1 MDHVTEQAVAK
12 QNKMLNEVLYIAA
25 MIMMIFSGIV
35 AFFLLQMVMF
45 AFDWG
50 TLIFLLLEVGIAV
63 GLFFMRDRLRVEYEY
78 SFVNGSLD
86 FAMIFNNKK
95 RKNLGALN
103 VRTVDSFGPVNSD
116 SFRRYVA
123 TPGVKVSNW
132 FLNRGSELY
141 FFYFQKEGNKRLIV
155 LEPNDVLVDY
165 IRHYVPVTNQ
175 VK

>member
-78 SFVNGSLD
+78 SFINGSLD

-155 LEPNDVLVDY
+155 LEPNDVLVEY

>member
-123 TPGVKVSNW
+123 APGVKVSNW

-155 LEPNDVLVDY
+155 LEPNDVLVEY

>member
-155 LEPNDVLVDY
+155 LEPNDVLVEY